1 MDGELDPVFCR
12 DAELDRMVEIL
23 CRRQKN
29 NPCLVGEPGVGKTA
43 LAEGLAQRIA
53 SRNVPRM
60 LQGRRLLALDM
71 ASLVAGTKYRGDFE
85 ERFKTLLE
93 ELVRDGSAILF
104 VDEFHTIVGAGAAE
118 GAIDAASI
126 LKPVL
131 ARGELQLIGAT
142 TDQEFRTHIQ
152 KDAALERRF
161 GRVQIEEPTPA
172 QAAAILE
179 GLAPRYERYH
189 SVHLPPETLREAV
202 ELSVRYLPGRFLP
215 DKAIDLVDE
224 ACAAARI
231 RAEREGKADPTLTRE
246 DIARVVAQ
254 ASGVPVER
262 VGEKERERLEG
273 QKIGDIYKLAMD
285 SVKLNADGV
294 TPIQA
299 DLEKIASVKDKS
311 EIVPLMAEL
320 AHSGVFPYFSFYV
333 GADIMDSK
341 SNLFQLYQGGISLGE
356 KEYYLDN
363 DDVTVNI
370 RNKYKEHIVKMFQLA
385 GFDEA
390 AAKKKMEAVMD
401 IETRIA
407 KASFSAVEQRN
418 PAANYHKMS
427 LDELKKEIPGIDW
440 DAFLNGIGVKGVT
453 ELSVSQVEPIK
464 EVEKII
470 NSLPVENQ
478 IAYMQWSLIDRA
490 AGYLSDDLVAQNFDF
505 YGKTLSGKQAN
516 QPRWKRAVS
525 TVNGVLGEA
534 VGQMYVE
541 KYFPAAA
548 KERMV
553 QLVKN
558 LQTALGERIRNLEW
572 MGDSTKIKA
581 IEKLNSFYVKVGYPD
596 KWRDYTGLNIE
607 KDSYWANVKR
617 ATEFELDYMLS
628 KAGKPVD
635 RDEWGMTPQ
644 TVNAYYNPTT
654 NEICFPAGILQYP
667 FFDMNADDAF
677 NYGAIGVVIGHEM
690 THGFDDQGRQ
700 FDKDGNLK
708 DWWTAEDAKRFEE
721 RAQVMVNF
729 FDSIQV
735 LPGLNAN
742 GSLTLGENIA
752 DHGGLQVSFQ
762 AFKNATKDAPL
773 PVKDGFTPEQR
784 FFLSYAG
791 VWAGNIRDEQI
802 RLQTKSDPH
811 SLGRWRVNGAL
822 PQIGAWYDA
831 FGIKE
836 GDPMYL
842 APEKRVSIW

>member
-1 MDGELDPVFCR
+1 M
-12 DAELDRMVEIL
+12 A
-23 CRRQKN
+23 
-29 NPCLVGEPGVGKTA
+29 A
-43 LAEGLAQRIA
+43 LALTIA
-53 SRNVPRM
+53 AGCESKKEAV
-60 LQGRRLLALDM
+60 M
-71 ASLVAGTKYRGDFE
+71 ASGIDLGNLDTTVVRGADF
-85 ERFKTLLE
+85 FQYACGGWMKKHPLT
-93 ELVRDGSAILF
+93 
-104 VDEFHTIVGAGAAE
+104 DEY
-118 GAIDAASI
+118 S
-126 LKPVL
+126 
-131 ARGELQLIGAT
+131 
-142 TDQEFRTHIQ
+142 
-152 KDAALERRF
+152 RF
-161 GRVQIEEPTPA
+161 GSFDMLAENNREQ
-172 QAAAILE
+172 LK
-179 GLAPRYERYH
+179 GLITE
-189 SVHLPPETLREAV
+189 
-202 ELSVRYLPGRFLP
+202 
-215 DKAIDLVDE
+215 
-224 ACAAARI
+224 
-231 RAEREGKADPTLTRE
+231 
-246 DIARVVAQ
+246 IAGQENEKGTVAQ
-254 ASGVPVER
+254 
-262 VGEKERERLEG
+262 
-273 QKIGDIYKLAMD
+273 KIADIYNLAMD
-285 SVKLNADGV
+285 SAKLNAEGIE
-294 TPIQA
+294 PIKA
-299 DLEKIASVKDKS
+299 DLERIASVKDKA
-311 EIVPLMAEL
+311 EIVPMMVEL
-320 AHSGVFPYFSFYV
+320 SHIGIRPYFTFFV
-333 GADIMDSK
+333 DADIMDSK

-356 KEYYLDN
+356 KEYYLDT
-363 DDVTVNI
+363 DEATTDI

-385 GFDEA
+385 GFDESA
-390 AAKKKMEAVMD
+390 ARKNMEAVLE

-418 PAANYHKMS
+418 PAANYHKMT
-427 LDELKKEIPGIDW
+427 LDELKKSVPGIDW
-440 DAFLNGIGVKGVT
+440 DAFLSGVGVKGVT

-470 NSLPVENQ
+470 NTMPVEKQ
-478 IAYMQWSLIDRA
+478 VAYMQWKLINRA
-490 AGYLSDDLVAQNFDF
+490 AGYLSDDFVAQNFDF
-505 YGKTLSGKQAN
+505 YGKTLSGRKEN
-516 QPRWKRAVS
+516 QPRWKRAVG
-525 TVNGVLGEA
+525 TVNGMLGEA

-572 MGDSTKIKA
+572 MGDSTKTKA

-596 KWRDYTGLNIE
+596 KWRDYTALDVE

-617 ATEFELDYMLS
+617 ATKFELDYELA

-708 DWWTAEDAKRFEE
+708 DWWTPEDAERFNT

-735 LPGLNAN
+735 LPGLHAN

-773 PVKDGFTPEQR
+773 GVVDGFTPEQR

-791 VWAGNIRDEQI
+791 VWAGNVRDEQI

-811 SLGRWRVNGAL
+811 SLDRWRVNGAL
-822 PQIGAWYDA
+822 PQIGAWYEA
-831 FGIKE
+831 FNITE
-836 GDPMYL
+836 NDSMYL

>member
-1 MDGELDPVFCR
+1 MAVLALAVAAGCDSKKEAVMTSGIDLTNLDTTAVQGADFYQYACGGWMKKHPLTNEYSRFGSF
-12 DAELDRMVEIL
+12 DMLAENNREQLKGLIVEIAAG
-23 CRRQKN
+23 QN
-29 NPCLVGEPGVGKTA
+29 
-43 LAEGLAQRIA
+43 AQ
-53 SRNVPRM
+53 
-60 LQGRRLLALDM
+60 
-71 ASLVAGTKYRGDFE
+71 GT
-85 ERFKTLLE
+85 
-93 ELVRDGSAILF
+93 I
-104 VDEFHTIVGAGAAE
+104 
-118 GAIDAASI
+118 
-126 LKPVL
+126 
-131 ARGELQLIGAT
+131 
-142 TDQEFRTHIQ
+142 
-152 KDAALERRF
+152 
-161 GRVQIEEPTPA
+161 
-172 QAAAILE
+172 
-179 GLAPRYERYH
+179 
-189 SVHLPPETLREAV
+189 
-202 ELSVRYLPGRFLP
+202 
-215 DKAIDLVDE
+215 
-224 ACAAARI
+224 
-231 RAEREGKADPTLTRE
+231 
-246 DIARVVAQ
+246 
-254 ASGVPVER
+254 
-262 VGEKERERLEG
+262 G
-273 QKIGDIYKLAMD
+273 QKIGDIYNLAMD

-418 PAANYHKMS
+418 PAANYHK
-427 LDELKKEIPGIDW
+427 
-440 DAFLNGIGVKGVT
+440 
-453 ELSVSQVEPIK
+453 
-464 EVEKII
+464 
-470 NSLPVENQ
+470 
-478 IAYMQWSLIDRA
+478 
-490 AGYLSDDLVAQNFDF
+490 
-505 YGKTLSGKQAN
+505 
-516 QPRWKRAVS
+516 
-525 TVNGVLGEA
+525 VLGEA

>member
-1 MDGELDPVFCR
+1 MAVLALAVAAGCDSKKEAVMTSGIDLTNLDTTAVQGADFYQYACGGWMKKHPLTNEYSRFGSF
-12 DAELDRMVEIL
+12 DMLAENNREQLKGLIVEIAAG
-23 CRRQKN
+23 QN
-29 NPCLVGEPGVGKTA
+29 
-43 LAEGLAQRIA
+43 AQ
-53 SRNVPRM
+53 
-60 LQGRRLLALDM
+60 
-71 ASLVAGTKYRGDFE
+71 GT
-85 ERFKTLLE
+85 
-93 ELVRDGSAILF
+93 I
-104 VDEFHTIVGAGAAE
+104 
-118 GAIDAASI
+118 
-126 LKPVL
+126 
-131 ARGELQLIGAT
+131 
-142 TDQEFRTHIQ
+142 
-152 KDAALERRF
+152 
-161 GRVQIEEPTPA
+161 
-172 QAAAILE
+172 
-179 GLAPRYERYH
+179 
-189 SVHLPPETLREAV
+189 
-202 ELSVRYLPGRFLP
+202 
-215 DKAIDLVDE
+215 
-224 ACAAARI
+224 
-231 RAEREGKADPTLTRE
+231 
-246 DIARVVAQ
+246 
-254 ASGVPVER
+254 
-262 VGEKERERLEG
+262 G

-453 ELSVSQVEPIK
+453 ELSVSQVDPIK

-505 YGKTLSGKQAN
+505 YGKTLSGKQTN

-773 PVKDGFTPEQR
+773 LVKDGFTPEQR

-802 RLQTKSDPH
+802 RLQTKSDSH

>member
-1 MDGELDPVFCR
+1 M
-12 DAELDRMVEIL
+12 
-23 CRRQKN
+23 
-29 NPCLVGEPGVGKTA
+29 
-43 LAEGLAQRIA
+43 LAENNREQLKGLITEIA
-53 SRNVPRM
+53 GQENEK
-60 LQGRRLLALDM
+60 
-71 ASLVAGTKYRGDFE
+71 GT
-85 ERFKTLLE
+85 
-93 ELVRDGSAILF
+93 
-104 VDEFHTIVGAGAAE
+104 
-118 GAIDAASI
+118 
-126 LKPVL
+126 
-131 ARGELQLIGAT
+131 
-142 TDQEFRTHIQ
+142 
-152 KDAALERRF
+152 
-161 GRVQIEEPTPA
+161 
-172 QAAAILE
+172 
-179 GLAPRYERYH
+179 
-189 SVHLPPETLREAV
+189 
-202 ELSVRYLPGRFLP
+202 
-215 DKAIDLVDE
+215 
-224 ACAAARI
+224 
-231 RAEREGKADPTLTRE
+231 
-246 DIARVVAQ
+246 VAQ
-254 ASGVPVER
+254 
-262 VGEKERERLEG
+262 
-273 QKIGDIYKLAMD
+273 KIADIYNLAMD
-285 SVKLNADGV
+285 SAKLNAEGIE
-294 TPIQA
+294 PIKA
-299 DLEKIASVKDKS
+299 DLERIASVKDKA
-311 EIVPLMAEL
+311 EIVPMMAEL
-320 AHSGVFPYFSFYV
+320 SHIGIRPYFTFFV
-333 GADIMDSK
+333 DADIMDSK

-356 KEYYLDN
+356 KEYYLDT
-363 DDVTVNI
+363 DEATTDI

-385 GFDEA
+385 GFDESA
-390 AAKKKMEAVMD
+390 ARKNMEAVLE

-418 PAANYHKMS
+418 PAANYHKMT
-427 LDELKKEIPGIDW
+427 LDELKKSVPGIDW
-440 DAFLNGIGVKGVT
+440 DAFLSGVGVKGVT

-470 NSLPVENQ
+470 NTMPVEKQ
-478 IAYMQWSLIDRA
+478 VAYMQWKLINRA
-490 AGYLSDDLVAQNFDF
+490 AGYLSDDFVAQNFDF
-505 YGKTLSGKQAN
+505 YGKTLSGRKEN
-516 QPRWKRAVS
+516 QPRWKRAVG
-525 TVNGVLGEA
+525 TVNGMLGEA

-572 MGDSTKIKA
+572 MGDSTKTKA

-596 KWRDYTGLNIE
+596 RWRDYTALDVE

-617 ATEFELDYMLS
+617 ATKFELDYELA

-708 DWWTAEDAKRFEE
+708 DWWTPEDAERFNT

-735 LPGLNAN
+735 LPGLHAN

-773 PVKDGFTPEQR
+773 GVMDGFTPEQR

-791 VWAGNIRDEQI
+791 VWAGNVRDEQI

-822 PQIGAWYDA
+822 PQIGAWYEA
-831 FGIKE
+831 FNITE
-836 GDPMYL
+836 NDSMYL

>member
-1 MDGELDPVFCR
+1 MKAKHYLPM
-12 DAELDRMVEIL
+12 A
-23 CRRQKN
+23 
-29 NPCLVGEPGVGKTA
+29 A
-43 LAEGLAQRIA
+43 LALTIA
-53 SRNVPRM
+53 AGCESKKEAV
-60 LQGRRLLALDM
+60 M
-71 ASLVAGTKYRGDFE
+71 ASGIDLGNLDTTVVRGADF
-85 ERFKTLLE
+85 FQYACGGWMKKHPLT
-93 ELVRDGSAILF
+93 
-104 VDEFHTIVGAGAAE
+104 DEY
-118 GAIDAASI
+118 S
-126 LKPVL
+126 
-131 ARGELQLIGAT
+131 
-142 TDQEFRTHIQ
+142 
-152 KDAALERRF
+152 RF
-161 GRVQIEEPTPA
+161 GSFDMLAENNREQ
-172 QAAAILE
+172 LK
-179 GLAPRYERYH
+179 GLITE
-189 SVHLPPETLREAV
+189 
-202 ELSVRYLPGRFLP
+202 
-215 DKAIDLVDE
+215 
-224 ACAAARI
+224 
-231 RAEREGKADPTLTRE
+231 
-246 DIARVVAQ
+246 IAGQENEKGTVAQ
-254 ASGVPVER
+254 
-262 VGEKERERLEG
+262 
-273 QKIGDIYKLAMD
+273 KIADIYNLAMD
-285 SVKLNADGV
+285 SAKLNAEGIE
-294 TPIQA
+294 PIKA
-299 DLEKIASVKDKS
+299 DLERIASVKDKA
-311 EIVPLMAEL
+311 EIVPMMAEL
-320 AHSGVFPYFSFYV
+320 SHIGIRPYFTFFV
-333 GADIMDSK
+333 DADIMDSK

-356 KEYYLDN
+356 KEYYLDT
-363 DDVTVNI
+363 DEATTDI

-385 GFDEA
+385 GFDESA
-390 AAKKKMEAVMD
+390 ARKNMEAVLE

-418 PAANYHKMS
+418 PAANYHKMT
-427 LDELKKEIPGIDW
+427 LDELKKSVPGIDW
-440 DAFLNGIGVKGVT
+440 DAFLSGVGVKGVT

-470 NSLPVENQ
+470 NTMPVEKQ
-478 IAYMQWSLIDRA
+478 VAYMQWKLINRA
-490 AGYLSDDLVAQNFDF
+490 AGYLSDDFVAQNFDF
-505 YGKTLSGKQAN
+505 YGKTLSGRKEN
-516 QPRWKRAVS
+516 QPRWKRAVG
-525 TVNGVLGEA
+525 TVNGMLGEA

-572 MGDSTKIKA
+572 MGDSTKTKA

-596 KWRDYTGLNIE
+596 KWRDYTALDVE

-617 ATEFELDYMLS
+617 ATKFELDYELA

-708 DWWTAEDAKRFEE
+708 DWWTPEDAERFNT

-735 LPGLNAN
+735 LPGLHAN

-773 PVKDGFTPEQR
+773 GVVDGFTPEQR

-791 VWAGNIRDEQI
+791 VWAGNVRDEQI

-822 PQIGAWYDA
+822 PQIGAWYEA
-831 FGIKE
+831 FNITE
-836 GDPMYL
+836 DDSMYL

>member
-1 MDGELDPVFCR
+1 MAVLALAVAAGCDSKKEAVMTSGIDLTNLDTTAVQGADFYQYACGGWMKKHPLTNEYSRFGSF
-12 DAELDRMVEIL
+12 DMLAENNREQLKGLIVEIAAG
-23 CRRQKN
+23 QN
-29 NPCLVGEPGVGKTA
+29 
-43 LAEGLAQRIA
+43 AQ
-53 SRNVPRM
+53 
-60 LQGRRLLALDM
+60 
-71 ASLVAGTKYRGDFE
+71 GT
-85 ERFKTLLE
+85 
-93 ELVRDGSAILF
+93 I
-104 VDEFHTIVGAGAAE
+104 
-118 GAIDAASI
+118 
-126 LKPVL
+126 
-131 ARGELQLIGAT
+131 
-142 TDQEFRTHIQ
+142 
-152 KDAALERRF
+152 
-161 GRVQIEEPTPA
+161 
-172 QAAAILE
+172 
-179 GLAPRYERYH
+179 
-189 SVHLPPETLREAV
+189 
-202 ELSVRYLPGRFLP
+202 
-215 DKAIDLVDE
+215 
-224 ACAAARI
+224 
-231 RAEREGKADPTLTRE
+231 
-246 DIARVVAQ
+246 
-254 ASGVPVER
+254 
-262 VGEKERERLEG
+262 G

-453 ELSVSQVEPIK
+453 ELSVSQVDPIK

-505 YGKTLSGKQAN
+505 YGKTLSGKQTN

-572 MGDSTKIKA
+572 IGDSTKIKA